1 MAYSTKYVTDIEFT
15 LAQYFKAEMFEED
28 SFAFK
33 FFNEQ
38 SFVEGDTF
46 TDAQRWEFWNIV
58 IQNRHVLPKEQ
69 LEIVEQVA
77 MVVQSQSK
85 VLSKDIN
92 TSLNQLNYKL
102 RLPFQI
108 EEFQSKEELK

>member
-1 MAYSTKYVTDIEFT
+1 MSHSINYITDIEFT
-15 LAQYFKAEMFEED
+15 LAQFFKAEMFELD
-28 SFAFK
+28 SPDFK
-33 FFNEQ
+33 FFDEKT
-38 SFVEGDTF
+38 FIEGDTF
-46 TDAQRWEFWNIV
+46 TDAQRWEFWTIV
-58 IQNRHVLPKEQ
+58 IQNRYVLPKEQ

-77 MVVQSQSK
+77 MVVQAQSK

-92 TSLNQLNYKL
+92 SSLNQLTSKL